1 MDVHTHFQ
9 MELEELKENLLKMA
23 ALVEEAINNAVQ
35 SLVKRD
41 SELAK
46 KTLDGEDRINKLEI
60 AIEDMCL
67 KLLALRQPMAAD
79 LRFITS
85 AMKIITDL
93 ERIGDQAVNIAERAV
108 SLNEEPQ
115 LKPYIDIPR
124 MAEIAQSMVKDVLD
138 AFVNKDSKLARLVC
152 ERDDLV
158 DGLNDQVFREL
169 LTYMI
174 SDPKTITRA
183 VHLMIVCRCL
193 ERIGDHA
200 TNIAEDVIF
209 MVDALVIKHHAD
221 VQEDKKALGIT
232 NLANSGIRKL
242 EIPQFL
248 NPLIPQLVNSWP
260 LLRKILIPIL
270 TSLKNK

>member
-1 MDVHTHFQ
+1 MDTHFQ
-9 MELEELKENLLKMA
+9 RELEALKQNLLKMA
-23 ALVEEAINNAVQ
+23 ALVEEGIRDAIQ

-41 SELAK
+41 SELAQ
-46 KTLDGEDRINKLEI
+46 KTFEGEDRINKLEI
-60 AIEDMCL
+60 TIEDMCL

-79 LRFITS
+79 LRFITA

-93 ERIGDQAVNIAERAV
+93 ERMGDQAVNIAERSIV
-108 SLNEEPQ
+108 LMQEPQ

-138 AFVNKDSKLARLVC
+138 AFVNRDSKLARSVC

-193 ERIGDHA
+193 ERIADHA

-221 VQEDKKALGIT
+221 VREQDA
-232 NLANSGIRKL
+232 
-242 EIPQFL
+242 
-248 NPLIPQLVNSWP
+248 
-260 LLRKILIPIL
+260 
-270 TSLKNK
+270 

>member
-1 MDVHTHFQ
+1 MVVHTHFQ

-23 ALVEEAINNAVQ
+23 TLVEEAINNAVQ
-35 SLVKRD
+35 SLVQRN

-46 KTLDGEDRINKLEI
+46 KTFKGEEHINKLEI
-60 AIEDMCL
+60 TIEDMCL
-67 KLLALRQPMAAD
+67 KLLALRQPMAGD

-93 ERIGDQAVNIAERAV
+93 ERIGDQAVNIAERAI

-138 AFVNKDSKLARLVC
+138 AFVNRDSKLARSVC

-193 ERIGDHA
+193 ERIADHA

-221 VQEDKKALGIT
+221 IETKDA
-232 NLANSGIRKL
+232 
-242 EIPQFL
+242 
-248 NPLIPQLVNSWP
+248 
-260 LLRKILIPIL
+260 
-270 TSLKNK
+270 

>member
-1 MDVHTHFQ
+1 MDTHFQ
-9 MELEELKENLLKMA
+9 KELEELKESLLKMA
-23 ALVEEAINNAVQ
+23 ALVEEAIRNSVQ

-41 SELAK
+41 SELAQ
-46 KTLDGEDRINKLEI
+46 KTFRGEDRINNLEI
-60 AIEDMCL
+60 NIEDMCL
-67 KLLALRQPMAAD
+67 KLLALRQPMASD
-79 LRFITS
+79 LRFITA

-93 ERIGDQAVNIAERAV
+93 ERMGDQAVNIAERAI
-108 SLNEEPQ
+108 SLNQEPQ

-138 AFVNKDSKLARLVC
+138 AFVTHNSKLARSVC

-193 ERIGDHA
+193 ERLADHA

-221 VQEDKKALGIT
+221 VKEADKK
-232 NLANSGIRKL
+232 
-242 EIPQFL
+242 E
-248 NPLIPQLVNSWP
+248 
-260 LLRKILIPIL
+260 
-270 TSLKNK
+270 